1 MAAGGG
7 NIRSTKSKNARQIP
21 WSRSEYLSKA
31 VYFKDEGEVSQIKST
46 DKLTILLK
54 SKRVF
59 VVFRQTDGA
68 VAVLKDVR
76 FRKECPSAMFDLCD
90 HKGLEGAGMTLRY
103 AVAKTDWSE
112 PKEKV
117 TLHKGDII
125 LTLVNIHGHHVVGIT
140 QTNNVEVFPSN
151 VVSYLTKPRLILRD
165 GMVIKMKSVY
175 NNHTCQLFKSTGE
188 LFGWKGMDGQ
198 PVLLD
203 SYRETEGHTKNGNE
217 EDLYLEVQPLEKKR
231 EEAYYAS
238 LNLTERT
245 EDKDDHEW
253 SEDDVY
259 IAWERD
265 DNQGNDDSGYD
276 RPMGTVEG
284 LSETPGTEV
293 GYEEPVFIERTEQ
306 GENPNEKPLLP
317 KRSTSYEPIHYTE
330 DPYITLVEEVD
341 NQPSGKAEDG
351 EVESLNEKPL
361 LPKRS
366 TSYEPIHYTED
377 PYITLVEEVDNQPSG
392 KAEDGEVESLNE
404 KPLLPKRSTSYEPIH
419 YTDDPYQEIVEEDD
433 HQPSGNAEDG
443 EVESLQ
449 SQVVLYEYCVT
460 TPALH
465 QCIAEHLVDEKRDEF
480 GKLLKVPK
488 NLRLQIETR
497 DDNVIDKTAKL
508 LDLWHERNGRNA
520 TVGVLVDALLKLHLE
535 ESTLL
540 LTDMLEML
548 RIDDAQ
554 SEA

>member
-238 LNLTERT
+238 LNLTER
-245 EDKDDHEW
+245 
-253 SEDDVY
+253 
-259 IAWERD
+259 
-265 DNQGNDDSGYD
+265 
-276 RPMGTVEG
+276 
-284 LSETPGTEV
+284 SETPGTEV